1 MRTWGMLAG
10 QFSHRIRWISRPEIY
25 AHRPDRVET
34 VETHISHVF
43 LAGSHVYK

>member
-1 MRTWGMLAG
+1 MLAG